1 MSLKIDS
8 EFKNL
13 IPPLTAEEYQGLE
26 QSIIA
31 EGCRDALVT
40 WQGTLIDGHN
50 RYEIC
55 TRLRIRFDTK
65 EHQFN
70 DRDEV
75 KEWIIRNQFG
85 RRNISVNQRSLLAL
99 KLDDI
104 VKAKAL
110 ENKSVAGGDKK
121 SLLAPVPKAIIPIHT
136 DKELAKT
143 AGVSPKTIQYAR
155 IIQKEGTEEQKERFK
170 KDEAKAK
177 TLYKE
182 IRKPKEANPAMPKSG
197 KLETKEEGGTKV
209 CEICGIEKP
218 IERFAKRYCKDCQKI
233 ITYARRDGDTR
244 DIQEFKVDGNALI
257 ADMRDTKK
265 PSEEGDQGN
274 ISNIIVTEFTSL
286 VNTFCTSINKY
297 AFMNGN
303 ISGLPPQDKVAMLQ
317 SIQKT
322 EEWLKKIKI
331 LLEG

>member
-13 IPPLTAEEYQGLE
+13 IPPLTSEEYQGLE

-55 TRLRIRFDTK
+55 TRLRVRFDTK

-104 VKAKAL
+104 VKAKVREKESIRKA
-110 ENKSVAGGDKK
+110 NQYNMT
-121 SLLAPVPKAIIPIHT
+121 LAPVPKSETIHT

-177 TLYKE
+177 TLFKE

-197 KLETKEEGGTKV
+197 KLEAKEKE
-209 CEICGIEKP
+209 
-218 IERFAKRYCKDCQKI
+218 
-233 ITYARRDGDTR
+233 
-244 DIQEFKVDGNALI
+244 
-257 ADMRDTKK
+257 DTKK
-265 PSEEGDQGN
+265 EVSNTGTSEN
-274 ISNIIVTEFTSL
+274 ASIISIEEITSQVNQETKNYDSEIILLCSEV
-286 VNTFCTSINKY
+286 
-297 AFMNGN
+297 
-303 ISGLPPQDKVAMLQ
+303 
-317 SIQKT
+317 
-322 EEWLKKIKI
+322 EESASKKIMRIINLFHESQISQCVTNRAKATI
-331 LLEG
+331 RNIKDLINMMENEIF